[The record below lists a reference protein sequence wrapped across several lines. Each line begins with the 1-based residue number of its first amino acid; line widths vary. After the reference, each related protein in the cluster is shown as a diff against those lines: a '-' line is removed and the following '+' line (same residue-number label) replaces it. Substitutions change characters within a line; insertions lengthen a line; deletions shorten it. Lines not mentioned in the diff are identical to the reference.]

1 MKSEQDFP
9 LTVNQSC
16 ECCGKPVTVTYQSYG
31 ELEFAVILCD
41 ECKNCKDEICECVH
55 PRIAHT
61 PDTGESTVVE
71 RGYYSFSEGMQME
84 PDYQCDCEKFIFW
97 KVKK

>member
-16 ECCGKPVTVTYQSYG
+16 ECCGKPVTVTYWSYG
-31 ELEFAVILCD
+31 ELEFSVILCD
-41 ECKNCKDEICECVH
+41 ECKKCKNEICECGH
-55 PRIAHT
+55 PRITHVL
-61 PDTGESTVVE
+61 GNEKCTVIE
-71 RGYYSFSEGMQME
+71 YGGYSFSEGRQME
-84 PDYQCDCEKFIFW
+84 PDYPCDCDKFVFW